1 MKGEETMKKMMQFLS
16 VVVLV
21 MGFCTS
27 VYAAAEPVIS
37 VNGMTGDINLKADAP
52 ITINL
57 KLSPGEKKG
66 ADADWWLLYY
76 AFGKWHCYKSDG
88 KWAEVSD
95 IASLSPAYQGK
106 LFEIPATDI
115 LNLPQLP
122 IGKYTLVFGVDFN
135 MNGKLDK
142 DSLVF
147 KAVNLA
153 VSESG
158 KRSDFTT
165 AGSANYAG
173 YDGSLLLS
181 PMAAPTKTDQTA
193 EVARAIEEADIIK
206 VEGNY
211 LYLLNQYKGLTIC
224 DVSKPDAPFIAGRAA
239 VTGQPIDMY
248 IKDSRAYI
256 IVSGTYQ
263 TVYKL
268 VADGSTTSSTEQTS
282 RIQVADISDK
292 TNPKLTKSFDL
303 KGKVTDSRIVGNI
316 LYVVSSE
323 EQYYYY
329 AQTTTLKVDGTTS
342 SQNTQNV
349 YVASIDISDPD
360 NIREAD
366 RKDFGGTARYI
377 HVTDQAIFI
386 ASGVEYYGESSTTIT
401 YLDISDPA
409 GKMVK
414 RGAINVPGS
423 VNDKFKMDYYN
434 GYFRVCTYQWSLSW
448 SRPGISSLFVI
459 DTKNPDLLKQVGSVK
474 LGEGE
479 QLFATRFDG
488 NRAYMVTYKMKD
500 PLWVIDLSDPANP
513 AVKGELVVPGWS
525 TYIEPKGD
533 RLIAL
538 GVDDTNGWNVSV
550 SLFDVSKPESPSL
563 IKRVSFGDKDSGW
576 SSSTAYNDVK
586 AFTVLDELGLI
597 LLPYTTSDYTSGT
610 YKTDN
615 RLQLIDYSTT
625 NLNTRGW
632 VSQKGSVLRSRSV
645 SNRLFS
651 VSNDELQVID
661 ATNRDQP
668 KVTAKLTLAINIT
681 DFVVLQNGY
690 GVQVTESDGK
700 YTLRAVP
707 LSDPEN
713 GQAASETTLDNT
725 SYSGAFVNGNL
736 MYVVS
741 NVYDYGTSQALI
753 YRPYGYGKTNIQVID
768 FSKPEAPVKRGKIE
782 VDGSYYMS
790 LNNTVSIYPYYSSGQ
805 ILQMNGN
812 KLIFPYS
819 AGYYGP
825 VYTLS
830 ADSATVTKSEET
842 TKAQSGV
849 KVIDLSDA
857 DNPKLLSELSLDIT
871 SGSGYFLNGT
881 MLYFSYGTDLGYDEK
896 KRPQSKYYLGRID
909 LSNLSKP
916 LQLAS
921 INIPGTCI
929 GTDKTGAYAFTVN
942 TLWGE
947 DWSQS
952 YTFNSVKLTD
962 DKALLMEEV
971 KLGSY
976 VSSSFISDGIVYLS
990 GNGIT
995 PIDIS
1000 NPEKLAVYDT
1010 SLKDAWASV
1019 LSVKNRKI
1027 FAGVSGGMACY
1038 NASNPAKLTLDEF
1051 TDHYGYNSRIAFSSD
1066 KAYLPMGYYGVWV
1079 KSLNN

>member
-1 MKGEETMKKMMQFLS
+1 MRKMMQFLS
-16 VVVLV
+16 VVVLI
-21 MGFCTS
+21 MGFCTG
-27 VYAAAEPVIS
+27 VYAAPEPVIS
-37 VNGMTGDINLKADAP
+37 VNGMTGDVNVKSDAQ
-52 ITINL
+52 ITISL

-66 ADADWWLLYY
+66 ADADWWLVCYVS
-76 AFGKWHCYKSDG
+76 GKWYYYKPDG
-88 KWAEVSD
+88 KLTEISD
-95 IASLSPAYQGK
+95 ISSMSPAYQGK
-106 LFEIPATDI
+106 LFEVPTTDI
-115 LNLPQLP
+115 VRIPQLP
-122 IGKYTLVFGVDFN
+122 VGNYTLIFGVDMN
-135 MNGKLDK
+135 MNGKVDK
-142 DSLVF
+142 DSLVV
-147 KAVNLA
+147 KTVNIA

-165 AGSANYAG
+165 AGSANYSVTETFGAG
-173 YDGSLLLS
+173 VF
-181 PMAAPTKTDQTA
+181 APSTPAKTDQTT

-206 VEGNY
+206 VEGHY

-224 DVSKPDAPFIAGRAA
+224 DMSNPDSPSISGRVA
-239 VTGQPIDMY
+239 VMGQPIDMY
-248 IKDSRAYI
+248 IRDSRAYI
-256 IVSGTYQ
+256 IVSATYQ
-263 TVYKL
+263 AIYK
-268 VADGSTTSSTEQTS
+268 VMADGTSSSTTAQGS

-292 TNPKLTKSFDL
+292 TNPKLAGSFDL
-303 KGKVTDSRIVGNI
+303 KGRVTDSRIVGNI

-323 EQYYYY
+323 QPLFYWDY
-329 AQTTTLKVDGTTS
+329 AANQSKVS
-342 SQNTQNV
+342 EQNV
-349 YVASIDISDPD
+349 YVASIDISDPQ

-386 ASGVEYYGESSTTIT
+386 ASGVEYYGNTNTTIT
-401 YLDISDPA
+401 YLDIADPA
-409 GKMVK
+409 GKMTK
-414 RGAINVPGS
+414 RSTIEVPGS

-434 GYFRVCTYQWSLSW
+434 GYFRVCTYQWALSW
-448 SRPGISSLFVI
+448 SRPGISNLFVI
-459 DTKNPDLLKQVGSVK
+459 DVKNPDSPKQVGSVN

-513 AVKGELVVPGWS
+513 AVKGELIVPGWS

-538 GVDDTNGWNVSV
+538 GVDDENGWKVSV
-550 SLFDVSKPESPSL
+550 SLFDVSKPEKPGL
-563 IKRVSFGDKDSGW
+563 IKRVSFGDKDNGW

-586 AFTVLDELGLI
+586 AFTVLEDSGLI
-597 LLPYTTSDYTSGT
+597 LLPYTTSSYTDGT
-610 YKTDN
+610 YKTEN

-625 NLNTRGW
+625 DLNTRGW

-651 VSNDELQVID
+651 VSDDELQVID
-661 ATNRDQP
+661 ATDRDHP
-668 KVTAKLTLAINIT
+668 KVTAKLTLALNIT
-681 DFVVLQNGY
+681 DFLVLQNGY
-690 GVQVTESDGK
+690 GIQVTESDGK

-713 GQAASETTLDNT
+713 GKAASEISLDDM
-725 SYSGAFVNGNL
+725 SYSGAFIDGNL

-741 NVYDYGTSQALI
+741 SVYDYRYMSI
-753 YRPYGYGKTNIQVID
+753 SSMYYRPAGTTRIQVID
-768 FSKPEAPVKRGKIE
+768 FSTPASPVKRGKIE
-782 VDGSYYMS
+782 IDGNYAMP
-790 LNNTVSIYPYYSSGQ
+790 LNGGVSIYPYYSSGQ

-825 VYTLS
+825 VLY
-830 ADSATVTKSEET
+830 ATDAVSGTSTKSEET
-842 TKAQSGV
+842 TKSQGGV
-849 KVIDLSDA
+849 RVIDLSNA
-857 DNPKLLSELSLDIT
+857 DTPKILSELSLDMT

-881 MLYFSYGTDLGYDEK
+881 VLYFSYGTDIGYDLE

-909 LSNLSKP
+909 LSDLSKP

-929 GTDKTGAYAFTVN
+929 GVDKTGMYAFTIN
-942 TLWGE
+942 TEWGAN
-947 DWSQS
+947 WSQA
-952 YTFNSVKLTD
+952 YTFNSVKLAD
-962 DKALLMEEV
+962 DKALLMSEI

-976 VSSSFISDGIVYLS
+976 VSSSFIADGMVYLS
-990 GNGIT
+990 GSGIM

-1000 NPEKLAVYDT
+1000 NPEKLTVYES
-1010 SLKDAWASV
+1010 SLKDNWASI

-1027 FAGVSGGMACY
+1027 FASVSGGMACY
-1038 NASNPAKLTLDEF
+1038 NASNPANITLDEV
-1051 TDHYGYNSRIAFSSD
+1051 TEHYGSRIAFSTD
-1066 KAYLPMGYYGVWV
+1066 KAYMPMGYYGVWV

>member
-1 MKGEETMKKMMQFLS
+1 MKKMVQMLS
-16 VVVLV
+16 IVVLLMAV
-21 MGFCTS
+21 CTS
-27 VYAAAEPVIS
+27 VYAAAEPVIT
-37 VNGMTGDINLKADAP
+37 VNGMSGDVNLKVDAP

-57 KLSPGEKKG
+57 KLSVGDKKD

-76 AFGKWHCYKSDG
+76 AAGKWHYYKSDG
-88 KWAEVSD
+88 KWAEASD
-95 IASLSPAYQGK
+95 INSLSPAYQGK

-115 LNLPQLP
+115 LKIPGLPV
-122 IGKYTLVFGVDFN
+122 GKYTLVFGVDFN
-135 MNGKLDK
+135 MNGKVDK

-165 AGSANYAG
+165 AGAINYAG
-173 YDGSLLLS
+173 DGVTTVLS
-181 PMAAPTKTDQTA
+181 AAPTKTDQTA

-224 DVSKPDAPFIAGRAA
+224 DVSKPDSPSIAGRVA
-239 VTGQPIDMY
+239 VAGQPIDMY
-248 IKDSRAYI
+248 IRDNRAYI
-256 IVSGTYQ
+256 IVSANYQ
-263 TVYKL
+263 ALYKL
-268 VADGSTTSSTEQTS
+268 VAGITASSSTEQSS
-282 RIQVADISDK
+282 RVQVADISDK
-292 TNPKLTKSFDL
+292 TNPKLAGSFDL
-303 KGKVTDSRIVGNI
+303 KGTITDSRIVGNI

-323 EQYYYY
+323 QQYYYY
-329 AQTTTLKVDGTTS
+329 DVAALKADGTTTGTS
-342 SQNTQNV
+342 SQNVRNV
-349 YVASIDISDPD
+349 YAASIDISDPQ

-386 ASGVEYYGESSTTIT
+386 ASAVEYYGSADTTIS

-409 GKMVK
+409 GKMTK
-414 RGAINVPGS
+414 RGTIDVPGS

-448 SRPGISSLFVI
+448 SRSGISNLFVI
-459 DTKNPDLLKQVGSVK
+459 DAKNPDLLKQVGTVK

-488 NRAYMVTYKMKD
+488 SRAYMVTYKMKD
-500 PLWVIDLSDPANP
+500 PLWVIDLSDPTNP

-538 GVDDTNGWNVSV
+538 GVDDENGWKVSV
-550 SLFDVSKPESPSL
+550 SLFDVSKPESPAL
-563 IKRVSFGDKDSGW
+563 LRRVSFGDKDNGW

-586 AFTVLDELGLI
+586 AFTVLDDSGLI
-597 LLPYTTSDYTSGT
+597 LLPYTTSDYSNGNYT
-610 YKTDN
+610 TDN
-615 RLQLIDYSTT
+615 RLQLIDYSASD
-625 NLNTRGW
+625 LNVRGW
-632 VSQKGSVLRSRSV
+632 ISQKGSVLRSRSV

-651 VSNDELQVID
+651 VSDNELQVID
-661 ATNRDQP
+661 ASNRDLP
-668 KVTAKLTLAINIT
+668 KVTAKLTLALNIA
-681 DFVVLQNGY
+681 DFAVLQNGY
-690 GVQVTESDGK
+690 GIQVTEIDGK
-700 YTLRAVP
+700 YTLRAVL

-713 GQAASETTLDNT
+713 GKAVSEITLDDST
-725 SYSGAFVNGNL
+725 YSGAFVNGNL
-736 MYVVS
+736 MYVIS
-741 NVYDYGTSQALI
+741 NAYDYGTYLTTSYI
-753 YRPYGYGKTNIQVID
+753 RYPYGKTKIQIID
-768 FSKPEAPVKRGKIE
+768 FSVPASPVKRGKIE
-782 VDGSYYMS
+782 VDGSYSMPV
-790 LNNTVSIYPYYSSGQ
+790 NNVVSIYPYYSSGQ

-825 VYTLS
+825 VLYTTDAS
-830 ADSATVTKSEET
+830 SGTVTKSEET
-842 TKAQSGV
+842 TKAQSGIRI
-849 KVIDLSDA
+849 IDLSDA
-857 DNPKLLSELSLDIT
+857 DNPKVLSELNLDIT

-881 MLYFSYGTDLGYDEK
+881 MLYFSYGKDTVYDEK
-896 KRPQSKYYLGRID
+896 TRPQSKYYLGRVD

-929 GTDKTGAYAFTVN
+929 GTDKTGTYAFTVN

-952 YTFNSVKLTD
+952 YTFNSLKLAD

-971 KLGSY
+971 RLGSY

-1000 NPEKLAVYDT
+1000 NPEKLTVYNT
-1010 SLKDAWASV
+1010 TLKDTWASV

-1038 NASNPAKLTLDEF
+1038 NATNPANITLDEF
-1051 TDHYGYNSRIAFSSD
+1051 TEHYSYNRIAFSGD
-1066 KAYLPMGYYGVWV
+1066 KAYIPLGYYGVWV
-1079 KSLNN
+1079 KSFNN